1 MATHSAQTN
10 PAARHPTSSVRTMMR
25 WLGAGA
31 LGMVAWIL
39 LSVLTALLDPRAEGA
54 GLIGAFDS
62 LSAFLATGA
71 ALTVVP
77 MIAYAIH
84 RHGFGQRATIGIAA
98 ALAALV
104 IVLAVMHWQAVLITL
119 AVATLLGLV
128 LKNGIP
134 ESATDD
140 EDNSYEDD
148 DYDGMRNGWDGY
160 GEYMNGWRIR

>member
-10 PAARHPTSSVRTMMR
+10 PAARHSTSSVWTMMR
-25 WLGAGA
+25 WLGAGTV
-31 LGMVAWIL
+31 GMVAWIL

-71 ALTVVP
+71 ALTVIP

-98 ALAALV
+98 ALAAMV
-104 IVLAVMHWQAVLITL
+104 VVLAVMHWQAVLITL
-119 AVATLLGLV
+119 TVATLLGLV
-128 LKNGIP
+128 LANGIP

>member
-25 WLGAGA
+25 WLGAGTV
-31 LGMVAWIL
+31 GMVAWIL

-62 LSAFLATGA
+62 LRAFLATGA
-71 ALTVVP
+71 ALTGVP

-98 ALAALV
+98 ALAAMV
-104 IVLAVMHWQAVLITL
+104 VVLAVMHWQVVLIVL
-119 AVATLLGLV
+119 AVAALLGLM

-134 ESATDD
+134 ETATDESD
-140 EDNSYEDD
+140 ED
-148 DYDGMRNGWDGY
+148 GWQFGWQGPGY
-160 GEYMNGWRIR
+160 YMGGWRVDGDENE

>member
-1 MATHSAQTN
+1 MATVDN
-10 PAARHPTSSVRTMMR
+10 PTDPAVVARHLLVRTGLR
-25 WLGAGA
+25 WLGAGTV
-31 LGMVAWIL
+31 GMVAWIL

-84 RHGFGQRATIGIAA
+84 RHGVGQRATIGVAA
-98 ALAALV
+98 ALAAMV
-104 IVLAVMHWQAVLITL
+104 VVLAVMHWQVVLIVL
-119 AVATLLGLV
+119 AGAAFLGLM

-134 ESATDD
+134 ESH
-140 EDNSYEDD
+140 DD
-148 DYDGMRNGWDGY
+148 DDLEWRCGLAGPGWYRGDTFICPDD
-160 GEYMNGWRIR
+160 WVDQ